1 MGLNSISLYLF
12 LSCHSKSL
20 KKDLMKEALLSIHKG
35 KTFLIWDLGVH
46 KHTVSPENSTLH
58 PFDVFFVD
66 KTAYAIIFLKISLNT
81 NSRYFF
87 VFNFFG
93 LNLILFSD
101 HPPPMIIASFFER
114 QLSITFYLFND
125 PEDNIFRKKLRFWLF
140 QENKSLIYLTV
151 LIRRH
156 LQISSPANILL
167 MLSNKSR
174 FLTNF
179 GATWLI
185 GSI

>member
-46 KHTVSPENSTLH
+46 KHTVISENSTLH
-58 PFDVFFVD
+58 PFDVFFFD
-66 KTAYAIIFLKISLNT
+66 KTTYAIIFLKISLNT

-101 HPPPMIIASFFER
+101 HPPLMIIALFFER
-114 QLSITFYLFND
+114 QLSITFYLFTTT
-125 PEDNIFRKKLRFWLF
+125 PKIIFFEKIWDSDSSRKT
-140 QENKSLIYLTV
+140 SL
-151 LIRRH
+151 
-156 LQISSPANILL
+156 
-167 MLSNKSR
+167 
-174 FLTNF
+174 
-179 GATWLI
+179 
-185 GSI
+185 

>member
-1 MGLNSISLYLF
+1 MGLKNISLYLI
-12 LSCHSKSL
+12 LSCHSTSL
-20 KKDLMKEALLSIHKG
+20 KKSLMNEALLSIPKG
-35 KTFLIWDLGVH
+35 ITFLIWDLGVH
-46 KHTVSPENSTLH
+46 KHTVISENSTLH

-114 QLSITFYLFND
+114 QLSITFYLFTTT
-125 PEDNIFRKKLRFWLF
+125 PKIIFFEKIWDSGSSRKT
-140 QENKSLIYLTV
+140 SL
-151 LIRRH
+151 
-156 LQISSPANILL
+156 
-167 MLSNKSR
+167 
-174 FLTNF
+174 
-179 GATWLI
+179 
-185 GSI
+185 